1 MEAEMIKEALLE
13 TGWKSSFAFPT
24 ASRENMKLIEL
35 LAEAKA
41 KIRETNDGL
50 KMYEEKNRKL
60 EDHLALILNERKLTE
75 QLKLEVDKEIDDLE
89 HFIKLAEQENRR
101 TVNDHKRLV
110 DQKKKM
116 TSRLE
121 SLEVSL
127 VIKKFNI

>member
-1 MEAEMIKEALLE
+1 
-13 TGWKSSFAFPT
+13 
-24 ASRENMKLIEL
+24 
-35 LAEAKA
+35 
-41 KIRETNDGL
+41 
-50 KMYEEKNRKL
+50 MYEEKNSKL

-121 SLEVSL
+121 SLEVWPL
-127 VIKKFNI
+127 THLF